1 MTRGDG
7 MIENAMGFSEASAF
21 KAIVSSYQIAQ
32 NNQLFPQMK
41 VFWKSDVPS
50 KVLFF
55 SWRLFH
61 DRLATREQLQNR
73 GVLNL
78 QQSGLCSWCQQSAE
92 TINHLFFLCPIA
104 NQVFFG
110 QRHVVVMGQYGEKHW
125 YSDTFGLWMVF
136 WGCLYI
142 VTVQLVQVLLYIYI

>member
-1 MTRGDG
+1 MRLAKVLSLDAQGGDVFSFGNHKSYGKASCCRDLTLSGIKMTRGDG

-110 QRHVVVMGQYGEKHW
+110 
-125 YSDTFGLWMVF
+125 
-136 WGCLYI
+136 
-142 VTVQLVQVLLYIYI
+142 